1 MARMNIPEEVRK
13 AAENNT
19 RKQREEFLQLVK
31 EQLNGERAVGFYGN
45 HYRNK
50 VEDFFLDGRHIKVLP
65 VRVLR
70 KDEKDEEKTVKKY
83 TGYYVAFD
91 VDKIELNSE
100 VELKV
105 PSEKTR
111 MFVGTKAWQVAE
123 WCRKLGLKK
132 IKVAGIKKAS

>member
-1 MARMNIPEEVRK
+1 MQIPNEVRK

-31 EQLNGERAVGFYGN
+31 DQLNGKKAVGFYGN
-45 HYRNK
+45 HYRNT
-50 VEDFFLDGRHIKVLP
+50 VEDFFLEGRHIKVLP

-70 KDEKDEEKTVKKY
+70 KDEKEEGKTQKRY
-83 TGYYVAFD
+83 TGYYAAFD

-100 VELKV
+100 VELKA
-105 PSEKTR
+105 PTEKTR

-132 IKVAGIKKAS
+132 IKVTGIEKAS

>member
-1 MARMNIPEEVRK
+1 MAKMNIPKEVRK

-31 EQLNGERAVGFYGN
+31 EQLNGKLAVGFYGN

-50 VEDFFLDGRHIKVLP
+50 VEDFFLDGQHIKVLP

-70 KDEKDEEKTVKKY
+70 KDEKEEGKTQKRY
-83 TGYYVAFD
+83 TGYFAAFD

-100 VELKV
+100 VELKA
-105 PSEKTR
+105 PKEKTR

-132 IKVAGIKKAS
+132 IKVTGI